1 MTNKFG
7 NAIVLMQSKKGSYGS
22 IGILGRPEEE
32 IKVCYLVIC
41 KYSDDNGSVYMLL
54 CDEEMNEEQDVLFD
68 NIEEALLDA
77 QRRTKG
83 QIEWEYTNENQ

>member
-1 MTNKFG
+1 MIGDFG

-41 KYSDDNGSVYMLL
+41 KYANDEGIYLLL
-54 CDEEMNEEQDVLFD
+54 CDEKMSDEQDVLFD
-68 NIEEALLDA
+68 SLDEALSNA
-77 QRRTKG
+77 QSRSNG
-83 QIEWEYTNENQ
+83 QIEWEYTSMD